1 MSERLDLL
9 QPDEESDTATIGI
22 VEAVSSNS
30 VEVGI
35 VPEAPRGSGLHNGV
49 LQQFPRINSFIV
61 IPTGA
66 SSLLAI
72 VVWVGIDVDRTS
84 AKHRSSDQISLPT
97 PRRRLRAV
105 PLGQLKAASVETSIA
120 GRIMRL
126 DRGATHFPIVGDP
139 VRLATPMEVAAVLP
153 KSTGTD
159 LTIPVGDAT
168 RMGHAEV
175 RVRPDR
181 LFGRHLAVLGS
192 TGSGKSCS
200 LAHLLRAS
208 TLAVPK
214 ISGLNAVVLDMSGE
228 YRNVFDGL
236 PPTVAVRHFAVEP
249 NNPDTSQFRVPYW
262 LWNYREW
269 LSFTRASSQ
278 VQAPQLRRC
287 LEDLRSA
294 DTESTLTGSSG
305 GNLRW
310 NHPTPFR
317 DDELL
322 RQLDQAVEA
331 PNGVNLRTLA
341 ERLRIGLADSRQAS
355 ISAWR
360 EGETLEK
367 WLETYVPSGQGNQ
380 ITVIDLSLVPSE
392 VLDIV
397 VAVFARVL
405 IEAMQRFH
413 RLAEGQVSPRMLV
426 VEEAHTLMGRGS
438 ASSSG
443 NSWEPPSQLC
453 RETFERIAREGRKFG
468 LSLVVSSQRPSELSG
483 TVLSQCNTFVIH
495 RLANEYD
502 QGAVR
507 RLMPDSFADLA
518 DELPGVPTQTALL
531 LGWAIDIPTVVRICD
546 LPVEYRP
553 LSSDPEFEATWRGER
568 HSDLGWAHVARDWV
582 AAPTLSPDS
591 ADLGNESEPPF

>member
-1 MSERLDLL
+1 M
-9 QPDEESDTATIGI
+9 EESDAATIGI

-35 VPEAPRGSGLHNGV
+35 IPEAPRGSGLHNGV

-66 SSLLAI
+66 SSVLAI

-84 AKHRSSDQISLPT
+84 VTRRSPDQIRLPT

-105 PLGQLKAASVETSIA
+105 PLGQLTSASAETSLA

-139 VRLATPMEVAAVLP
+139 VRLPTPMEIAAALP

-159 LTIPVGDAT
+159 LTIPIGHAT

-181 LFGRHLAVLGS
+181 LLGRHLAVLGS

-200 LAHLLRAS
+200 LAHLLRTS
-208 TLAVPK
+208 TLTVPE
-214 ISGLNAVVLDMSGE
+214 ISGLSAVVLDMGGE
-228 YRNVFDGL
+228 YKSVFDGL
-236 PPTVAVRHFAVEP
+236 PPTVAVRHFAVDP
-249 NNPDTSQFRVPYW
+249 NNPDSSQFRVPYW

-269 LSFTRASSQ
+269 LSFTQASSQ

-294 DTESTLTGSSG
+294 DTESTLTGSG
-305 GNLRW
+305 DGNSSC

-322 RQLDQAVEA
+322 YQLDHAGEG

-341 ERLRIGLADSRQAS
+341 ERLRIGLADPRQAS

-367 WLETYVPSGQGNQ
+367 WLETYVPGGQANQ

-413 RLAEGQVSPRMLV
+413 RLAEGQVPPRMLV
-426 VEEAHTLMGRGS
+426 VEEAHTLMGQGS

-443 NSWEPPSQLC
+443 SSWDPPSQLC
-453 RETFERIAREGRKFG
+453 RDTFERIAREGRKFG
-468 LSLVVSSQRPSELSG
+468 LSLVVSSQRPSEMSG

-518 DELPGVPTQTALL
+518 DELPSVPTQTALL

-546 LPVEYRP
+546 LPAEYRP

-568 HSDLGWAHVARDWV
+568 DLDLRWTHVVRDWL

-591 ADLGNESEPPF
+591 TDLGNGSESHF